1 MIEDVPAVNTSADVV
16 FEAKKDSDE
25 PIIDIEEPIKQVPV
39 VEVVK

>member
-1 MIEDVPAVNTSADVV
+1 MIEEAPALNTSADAVYEV
-16 FEAKKDSDE
+16 KKECDE